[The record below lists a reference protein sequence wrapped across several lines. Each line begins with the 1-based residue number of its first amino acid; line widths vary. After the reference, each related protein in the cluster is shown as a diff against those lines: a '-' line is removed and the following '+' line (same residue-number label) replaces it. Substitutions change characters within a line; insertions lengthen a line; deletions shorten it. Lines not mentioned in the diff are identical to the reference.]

1 MSGPASRSHSHTLS
15 CINRAVGWLVV
26 GQLAG
31 LKPIRRHGMW
41 QWEVVSTVV
50 FAVEE
55 QQRPVVSEYAENE
68 EVESRTHTQR
78 TLPEETTQSR
88 AAFLPYRWSACGGGG
103 GRGLGVVTEA

>member
-1 MSGPASRSHSHTLS
+1 MPHQCLARPLSLTHTLS

-68 EVESRTHTQR
+68 EVESRTHTHSALCQR
-78 TLPEETTQSR
+78 KPHKAGLPSCLTDGLPVEEE
-88 AAFLPYRWSACGGGG
+88 GGGDW
-103 GRGLGVVTEA
+103 GL